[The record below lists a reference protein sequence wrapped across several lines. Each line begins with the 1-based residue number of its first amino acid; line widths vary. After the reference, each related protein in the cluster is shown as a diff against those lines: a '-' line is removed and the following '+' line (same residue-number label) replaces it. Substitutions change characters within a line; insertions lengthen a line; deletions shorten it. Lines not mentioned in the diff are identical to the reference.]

1 MQPADHFVEDGF
13 LLAGGLRFVRFG
25 DVETVLFI
33 HQFPD
38 GLAVVVGVRLDV
50 RVQVKVLALVVFL
63 VFHVP
68 DPVHGG

>member
-13 LLAGGLRFVRFG
+13 LLAGGLCFVGFG

-50 RVQVKVLALVVFL
+50 RVQVKVLALVVLL
-63 VFHVP
+63 VLHVP
-68 DPVHGG
+68 YPIHGG